1 MTDVCPPFTTATI
14 KFKLLLVLLASSR
27 RLGWAFE
34 YDGAPSFLVRFPIGS
49 PARTCLA
56 YLQLNYL
63 KNALGAGIGVVSDPA
78 VAARAVCARAFAASP
93 EEFGDLAAYG
103 CAEGAGSSLATL
115 RFGHVLDCAWGVEVL
130 LLQRLANLGTIIYRG
145 PGTSVDTNRVLV
157 RAAFPQ
163 SDAEADSA
171 TLIATQERWR
181 HRVRHSSLESDGANN
196 NASSTAQE
204 QQQQQHHHH
213 HHHQPSSPSSM
224 SSPRPL
230 LSFPLLEEHLVLVP
244 RDRPPSESAALLCA
258 NAAPGWAGCAAVLGR
273 KIAATVAAGARYEAL
288 AAVDTFRGGGGGE
301 GRSGWEGRNTTLRPR
316 DVEDEWWWFDG
327 DAHEEQQPTTTTEN
341 NINNNERKEATKRKE
356 HDAKGTSIREDDSP
370 SSLSCDSS
378 EEEEEEEEVVRV
390 HLLRRVRSVD
400 EERRVRY
407 IAGERHGVFDR
418 GWLDLFEGLWSG
430 ALNRAPGRSRH
441 HRQPTTASLGHPA
454 NTPPPP
460 PPPPLHIVP
469 VDDPSE
475 ADLLIFVLPLS
486 ECSAPAAS
494 HAPFSSPETSAVA
507 AGQRAAWCNAGT
519 ELLRIA
525 KTLDG
530 AVDAESYDGGACS
543 NRPLAATSAATRATP
558 AIAIYTASTTLT
570 TAGSWGL

>member
-1 MTDVCPPFTTATI
+1 M
-14 KFKLLLVLLASSR
+14 
-27 RLGWAFE
+27 
-34 YDGAPSFLVRFPIGS
+34 RFPIGS

-63 KNALGAGIGVVSDPA
+63 KNALGAGIGVRSDPA

-115 RFGHVLDCAWGVEVL
+115 SFGHVLDCAWGVEVL

-213 HHHQPSSPSSM
+213 HHHHQPSSPSSM

-244 RDRPPSESAALLCA
+244 ATGRRASRQPCSAPTPRRAGPAARRCSGVNRRHRGGRGALRG
-258 NAAPGWAGCAAVLGR
+258 PRGGR
-273 KIAATVAAGARYEAL
+273 HT
-288 AAVDTFRGGGGGE
+288 RGGGGGE

-327 DAHEEQQPTTTTEN
+327 DAHDEQQPTTTTEN

-378 EEEEEEEEVVRV
+378 EEEEEEEEEVVRV
-390 HLLRRVRSVD
+390 HLLRRFRSVD

-418 GWLDLFEGLWSG
+418 GWLDLFEGLG
-430 ALNRAPGRSRH
+430 AAPNRAPGRSRH

-486 ECSAPAAS
+486 ECRHRPPPTR
-494 HAPFSSPETSAVA
+494 PFLSPETSAVA

-519 ELLRIA
+519 EPRIA
-525 KTLDG
+525 IPWTAPWPTYPPRSERAASGPWRHQG
-530 AVDAESYDGGACS
+530 AA
-543 NRPLAATSAATRATP
+543 AATSAATRATP